1 MVSPHESDPFLL
13 LCALMVELAADAER
27 PGEPAVVQAR
37 IDVYRHLVDEGWQ
50 PPERVR
56 SLLHLNDLV
65 LALDVEQWLASA
77 AEQAPETGG
86 EPGPESGLVLGLP
99 SPPAPGRV
107 APPDRAQP
115 PRADTGLEAA
125 LIEAYSGGLQV
136 DVREVDPVATRL
148 VAEAEDDLRA
158 VVRPLDATRR
168 LVALVQELGGD
179 LAAADEQRGA
189 TQDADV
195 LPLDLSFAAGPP
207 LLVRAEA
214 LSLARLR
221 LERHLPG
228 LVEVARRALAE
239 AAR

>member
-1 MVSPHESDPFLL
+1 MSVRKPVVTPRPPDPFLL
-13 LCALMVELAADAER
+13 LCTLLVELEAEGT
-27 PGEPAVVQAR
+27 PDDPAVVQAR
-37 IDVYRHLVDEGWQ
+37 IDLYRHLVEEGWQ
-50 PPERVR
+50 PPERIR

-77 AEQAPETGG
+77 AEQAPDVER
-86 EPGPESGLVLGLP
+86 LVLP
-99 SPPAPGRV
+99 SPA
-107 APPDRAQP
+107 APPRSRAPQP
-115 PRADTGLEAA
+115 AA
-125 LIEAYSGGLQV
+125 EDPVLLAAYARGPQA
-136 DVREVDPVATRL
+136 DVREVDPLADRL
-148 VAEAEDDLRA
+148 VTEAEEDLRL
-158 VVRPLDATRR
+158 VTRPLDATRR

-179 LAAADEQRGA
+179 LASTTGPDPDL
-189 TQDADV
+189 QDPDV

-207 LLVRAEA
+207 LLVRAEP